1 MGVPRVETW
10 LKPWASMRP
19 TLSRLAAKN
28 CFLFIFASFWPTSDN
43 SSPLWLWC
51 LIFAV
56 RGPPSGR
63 NDQTPKSVTLLSAQG
78 SWFKANNGI
87 NGRGPPEAGRMPF
100 MPAVSL
106 NQWSGALPTWS
117 CFNRFFLLSFF
128 FSVFAAACS
137 AGSIFWLSTT
147 SAVRTRASV
156 GARFKLL
163 SVGAGSKHGDLCN
176 EQISDSNERFNLNRG
191 GSMTTQAQG
200 QTRAVAAKKVHLR
213 NPSGGEMQIQCFFW
227 SSFSLFSWLVD
238 CTA

>member
-1 MGVPRVETW
+1 
-10 LKPWASMRP
+10 
-19 TLSRLAAKN
+19 
-28 CFLFIFASFWPTSDN
+28 
-43 SSPLWLWC
+43 
-51 LIFAV
+51 
-56 RGPPSGR
+56 
-63 NDQTPKSVTLLSAQG
+63 
-78 SWFKANNGI
+78 
-87 NGRGPPEAGRMPF
+87 

-117 CFNRFFLLSFF
+117 CFGRFFSIGFF
-128 FSVFAAACS
+128 FSIFAAACS

-200 QTRAVAAKKVHLR
+200 QTRAVAAKKFICGILAGRV
-213 NPSGGEMQIQCFFW
+213 QISVLSFFW

-238 CTA
+238 GIA